1 MSYGGDEGE
10 GGGQIR
16 AETSCMRWDRTE
28 DVRKRYTFLK
38 LCLKNCLFYLSSSC
52 MDLIDFIFVYKM
64 QRKWILN

>member
-1 MSYGGDEGE
+1 MY
-10 GGGQIR
+10 
-16 AETSCMRWDRTE
+16 WDRTE